1 MVAFTL
7 DSSRALSPARGSKP
21 GGSKSARSGKY
32 RPSRDPVVLLLT
44 VIVVAAAVAMLAGVG
59 ISLQGG
65 GTSEPLFPFPEGGTN
80 ESVSVSVN
88 RTTVPAGERVEIE
101 VTRVDATAVEDATVT
116 VAGDRYRTGPN
127 GTVVVALP
135 STGTYDITARPPGT
149 NDPSLTGTASVRVR
163 RATVE
168 LDVVPN
174 RSTIDVGESVAV
186 TLQRSDNGTPVR
198 GTIVVGNRTVRTVSD
213 GRAVVTFDRGGR
225 HRIVGRKNA
234 TDGTRFVEGATT
246 VRVRRHAVALEIEL
260 SDDAVA
266 YGNGTT
272 VAVTR
277 ADSGEPVRATVE
289 AGDRTVR
296 TGPDGTA
303 TLSSM
308 SPGSHTVTATAEP
321 TPKTRF
327 EPATAT
333 LRVHR
338 RTVRLDLSAE
348 PARLPVGNRTTLTV
362 RRADTGERVA
372 ATIEVADRVL
382 RTGPDGRAAVAL
394 DRPGRFGAVATRENT
409 STETFEAA
417 VTSVVWTGPDVRLA
431 AAGVPPVAIVD
442 GPVPVVV
449 TLENRGNEEG
459 RRAVSVTLAGDRDV
473 SRTVR
478 VPPGDRR
485 TIELSVSAPSS
496 PGYYPILV
504 SAGDARRLTVVRVR
518 SGNVSAG
525 TSPR

>member
-7 DSSRALSPARGSKP
+7 DSSRVLSPARGSKP
-21 GGSKSARSGKY
+21 GGSKSARSGTY
-32 RPSRDPVVLLLT
+32 RPSRDPVVLLLA
-44 VIVVAAAVAMLAGVG
+44 VIVVAAGAAMLAGVG

-80 ESVSVSVN
+80 GSVSVSVN
-88 RTTVPAGERVEIE
+88 RTTVQPGERVEIE
-101 VTRVDATAVEDATVT
+101 VTRVDATAVENATVT
-116 VAGDRYRTGPN
+116 VAGNRYRTGAD

-135 STGTYDITARPPGT
+135 STGTYEITARPPGT
-149 NDPSLTGTASVRVR
+149 NDTSPTGTATVRVR

-168 LDVVPN
+168 LDVSAN
-174 RSTIDVGESVAV
+174 RSTIDVGGAVAI
-186 TLQRSDNGTPVR
+186 TLQREHGTPVR
-198 GTIVVGNRTVRTVSD
+198 GTVVVGNRTVRTGSD
-213 GRAVVTFDRGGR
+213 GRAVVTIDSGGR

-234 TDGTRFVEGATT
+234 TEGTRFVEGTTT
-246 VRVRRHAVALEIEL
+246 VRVRRDVVALEVEL
-260 SDDAVA
+260 SEDAVT

-308 SPGSHTVTATAEP
+308 APGSHTVTATAEP

-327 EPATAT
+327 EPATER

-338 RTVRLDLSAE
+338 RTVRLELSAE

-382 RTGPDGRAAVAL
+382 RTGPDGRAVVAL
-394 DRPGRFGAVATRENT
+394 DRPGRVGAVATRENT

-417 VTSVVWTGPDVRLA
+417 VTAVVWTGPDVRLA
-431 AAGVPPVAIVD
+431 AADVPPIAIVD

-449 TLENRGNEEG
+449 TLENRGNEAA
-459 RRAVSVTLAGDRDV
+459 RRNVSVILAGDREV

-478 VPPGDRR
+478 VPPGERR
-485 TIELSVSAPSS
+485 TIELSLSAPST
-496 PGYYPILV
+496 PGYYPLVV
-504 SAGDARRLTVVRVR
+504 SAGDARRLTAVRIR
-518 SGNVSAG
+518 SGTVSAR
-525 TSPR
+525 TIPR

>member
-7 DSSRALSPARGSKP
+7 DSSRVLSAARGSKP
-21 GGSKSARSGKY
+21 AGSKSARSGTY
-32 RPSRDPVVLLLT
+32 RPSRDPVVLLLAA
-44 VIVVAAAVAMLAGVG
+44 IVVAAGVAMLAGVG
-59 ISLQGG
+59 ISLQAGG
-65 GTSEPLFPFPEGGTN
+65 PSEPLFPFPEGGTN

-88 RTTVPAGERVEIE
+88 RTTVPPGGGVEVRI
-101 VTRVDATAVEDATVT
+101 TRVDATPVENASVFI
-116 VAGDRYRTGPN
+116 AGDRYRTGPN

-135 STGTYDITARPPGT
+135 STGTYEITARPPGT
-149 NDPSLTGTASVRVR
+149 NDTSLTGRATVRVR

-168 LDVVPN
+168 LEVVPN

-198 GTIVVGNRTVRTVSD
+198 GTIVAGNRTVRTGND

-234 TDGTRFVEGATT
+234 TDGTRFVEGTTT
-246 VRVRRHAVALEIEL
+246 VRVRRDVVALEIDL
-260 SDDAVA
+260 SDNAVT
-266 YGNGTT
+266 YGSGTT
-272 VAVTR
+272 VTVTR

-303 TLSSM
+303 TLSSVP
-308 SPGSHTVTATAEP
+308 PGSHSVTATAEP

-327 EPATAT
+327 EPATT
-333 LRVHR
+333 SLRVHR
-338 RTVRLDLSAE
+338 RTVRLELSAE

-417 VTSVVWTGPDVRLA
+417 GTSVVWTGPDVRLA
-431 AAGVPPVAIVD
+431 AVNVPPIATVD
-442 GPVPVVV
+442 GPVLVVV
-449 TLENRGNEEG
+449 TLENRGNAAG
-459 RRAVSVTLAGDRDV
+459 CRTVTVSLAGDPRV

-478 VPPGDRR
+478 VPPGDRH

-496 PGYYPILV
+496 SGYYLLVV
-504 SAGDARRLTVVRVR
+504 SAGDAWRPIVVLVR
-518 SGNVSAG
+518 PENVSTG
-525 TSPR
+525 RTPR